1 MVLQVGPQRPFETN
15 VLKGLLFFV
24 KNQLYQKSV
33 SLSKRGKYFLIRV
46 NEFFYFRNF
55 IIFECNEEKFK

>member
-1 MVLQVGPQRPFETN
+1 MVLQVGPQRPFETI

-33 SLSKRGKYFLIRV
+33 SLSERGKYFLIRA
-46 NEFFYFRNF
+46 E
-55 IIFECNEEKFK
+55 